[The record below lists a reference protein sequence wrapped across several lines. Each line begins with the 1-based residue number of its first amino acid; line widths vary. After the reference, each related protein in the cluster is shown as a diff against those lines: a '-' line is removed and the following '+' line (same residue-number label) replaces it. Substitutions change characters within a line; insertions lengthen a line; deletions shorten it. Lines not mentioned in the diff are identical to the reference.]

1 MRISTGTTILPRRL
15 SLSEGGCFRGLF
27 FVMNGGNMNNNK
39 MSPFVKCAV
48 TAVCMALCVV
58 LPIAL
63 HAIPNAGTLI
73 SPMHL
78 PVLLCGMICG
88 WHYGLA
94 CGLMGPM
101 LSCFITGMPGIGY
114 LPTMMVELAVY
125 GLVVGLMIRFV
136 HTGKQIVDI
145 YVSLIA
151 AMLSGRI
158 ITGVVRAL
166 IFSAGSYS
174 WKAWATGYFV
184 SSFPGIILQLI
195 LIPILYLALQKAH
208 LAPSHSTKA
217 PAK

>member
-39 MSPFVKCAV
+39 MSPIVKCAV

-94 CGLMGPM
+94 CGLMGP
-101 LSCFITGMPGIGY
+101 
-114 LPTMMVELAVY
+114 LPPDQ
-125 GLVVGLMIRFV
+125 R
-136 HTGKQIVDI
+136 
-145 YVSLIA
+145 
-151 AMLSGRI
+151 
-158 ITGVVRAL
+158 
-166 IFSAGSYS
+166 
-174 WKAWATGYFV
+174 
-184 SSFPGIILQLI
+184 
-195 LIPILYLALQKAH
+195 
-208 LAPSHSTKA
+208 
-217 PAK
+217 

>member
-1 MRISTGTTILPRRL
+1 MRK
-15 SLSEGGCFRGLF
+15 E
-27 FVMNGGNMNNNK
+27 GNMNDK
-39 MSPFVKCAV
+39 MTPIVKCAV

-58 LPIAL
+58 LPMAL

-78 PVLLCGMICG
+78 PVLLCGLVCG
-88 WHYGLA
+88 WQYGLV
-94 CGLMGPM
+94 CGLAGPM

-125 GLVVGLMIRFV
+125 GLVTGIMMRFLR
-136 HTGKQIVDI
+136 TGKQIADI
-145 YVSLIA
+145 YISLLT
-151 AMLSGRI
+151 AMLAGRI
-158 ITGVVRAL
+158 ITGIARAL

-195 LIPILYLALQKAH
+195 LVPALYLALQKAH
-208 LAPSHSTKA
+208 VI
-217 PAK
+217 PARNYSKQCA